1 MSATHK
7 TKKQSTEAL
16 ASLIRLLSANHY
28 LTVRQIAKRMKCST
42 VVTYKRLS
50 ALRDLRCKIQKV
62 ETQRPDGW
70 KGPSPTGFRVVANR
84 ASKKILTE
92 AAELR

>member
-1 MSATHK
+1 MSATKK
-7 TKKQSTEAL
+7 TRKQSTETL
-16 ASLIRLLSANHY
+16 ASLIRLLSARGY
-28 LTVRQIAKRMKCST
+28 ITVRQIAKQMKCST
-42 VVTYKRLS
+42 VVTYKRLF
-50 ALRDLRCKIQKV
+50 ALRKRGCKLEVSLIQR
-62 ETQRPDGW
+62 QDGW